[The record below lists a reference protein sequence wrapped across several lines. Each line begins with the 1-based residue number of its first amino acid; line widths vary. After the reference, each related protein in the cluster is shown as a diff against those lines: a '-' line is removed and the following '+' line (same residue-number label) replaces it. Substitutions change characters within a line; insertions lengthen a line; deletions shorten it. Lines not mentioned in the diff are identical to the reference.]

1 MQTVKRISKI
11 IVFCECDDNSGAA
24 LIFDN
29 KNYDQDES
37 SICFEKEEVTRDY
50 GHIKE
55 REVVKHRC
63 SIQCCSIQLDL
74 TKYNLTIIE

>member
-1 MQTVKRISKI
+1 MPTVKRISKI
-11 IVFCECDDNSGAA
+11 LVFCECDDNSEAT

-29 KNYDQDES
+29 KNYDHSES

-63 SIQCCSIQLDL
+63 SIQLDL
-74 TKYNLTIIE
+74 TEYNLTIIE